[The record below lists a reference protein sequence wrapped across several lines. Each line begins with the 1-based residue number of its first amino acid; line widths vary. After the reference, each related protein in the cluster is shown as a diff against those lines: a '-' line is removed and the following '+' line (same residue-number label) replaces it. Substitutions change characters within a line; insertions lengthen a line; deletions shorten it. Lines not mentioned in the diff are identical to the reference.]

1 MQKEAAA
8 GMQAMTLD
16 LTTTAKLEVRC
27 QIQKI
32 QGSESESKIS
42 NRTNQS
48 LSTEKF
54 LKDQIVNKP
63 SAWFH

>member
-1 MQKEAAA
+1 MQKAAA
-8 GMQAMTLD
+8 TGMQAMTLD
-16 LTTTAKLEVRC
+16 LAITAKLEVRC
-27 QIQKI
+27 QIQKN

-48 LSTEKF
+48 FSTKIF
-54 LKDQIVNKP
+54 FKDQIVDKP